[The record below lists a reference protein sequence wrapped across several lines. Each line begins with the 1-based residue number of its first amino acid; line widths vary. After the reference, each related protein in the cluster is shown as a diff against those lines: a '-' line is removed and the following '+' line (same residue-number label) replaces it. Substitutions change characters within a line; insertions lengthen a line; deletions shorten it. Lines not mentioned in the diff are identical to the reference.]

1 MLVMKFGGTSVGSAE
16 MMKRVTGI
24 VKSMLDKK
32 PVVVVSAMSGVTNT
46 LVKVTES
53 LGNES
58 AVNSLLT
65 EIEKKH
71 DAAIADLGIPK
82 DAILQ
87 VLKEFKETASKY
99 KVCTPESSDHILSF
113 GERFS
118 IRMVSAY
125 MNSNGLKSRFF
136 DAWDIGMIT
145 DDNFGEAEP
154 LASSYKKIKSA
165 LQNVNEIPI
174 IAGYIGKTSHGKVTT
189 FGRGGS
195 DYTGAI
201 IGAAVDSEEIQIW
214 TDVNGIMSCDPRI
227 VKSAKTVP
235 VMSFDEA
242 AELAYFGARV
252 LHPKTILPAVKK
264 NIPVRVLNTFEPE
277 NPGTVIL
284 SKSDGRMAVKGIAA
298 KKNITIINVDSK
310 RMLDAHGFLAK
321 VFEIFKENRKSV
333 DMVSTSEVSIS
344 MTVDNDKNLDKILD
358 ELRLIADVTCEKN
371 KAIICVVGEGMK
383 HTPGIAARTFKVLGD
398 NKINIEMITQGASE
412 INISFVVKNE
422 DAENAMK
429 LLHREYFE

>member
-16 MMKRVTGI
+16 MMKRVSQI
-24 VKSMLDKK
+24 VRDRIAKK

-46 LVKVTES
+46 LVKVTET
-53 LGNES
+53 LGNEN

-82 DAILQ
+82 DTILP
-87 VLKEFKETASKY
+87 VLKELKETVSRY

-154 LASSYKKIKSA
+154 LASSYKKIKSS
-165 LQNVNEIPI
+165 LQNVNEIPVI
-174 IAGYIGKTSHGKVTT
+174 TGYIGKTSHGKVTT

-298 KKNITIINVDSK
+298 KKNITIINVDSI

-321 VFEIFKENRKSV
+321 VFEIFKDNKKSV

-344 MTVDNDKNLDKILD
+344 MTIDNDKNLDKIIE
-358 ELRLIADVTCEKN
+358 ELKLIADVTYENN

-422 DAENAMK
+422 DAENAMR